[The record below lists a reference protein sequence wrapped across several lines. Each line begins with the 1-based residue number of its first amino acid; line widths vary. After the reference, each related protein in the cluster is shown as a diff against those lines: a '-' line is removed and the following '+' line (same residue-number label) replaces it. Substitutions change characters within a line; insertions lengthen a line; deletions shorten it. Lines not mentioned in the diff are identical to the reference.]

1 VRKHENELPAIAL
14 ARLANPRASPRASP
28 RAPGCT
34 DDATDTL
41 GRPIRRRPRSQR
53 TMAEPM
59 EVQQK
64 GLGCVH
70 NYVVTAQKPTAVT
83 HAIVG
88 HFTSPSDINLI
99 VA

>member
-1 VRKHENELPAIAL
+1 
-14 ARLANPRASPRASP
+14 
-28 RAPGCT
+28 
-34 DDATDTL
+34 
-41 GRPIRRRPRSQR
+41 
-53 TMAEPM
+53 MAEPM

-64 GLGCVH
+64 GMGCVH

-88 HFTSPSDINLI
+88 HFTSPTDINLI